1 MGAFFRLRLFFFTKI
16 FYLYFKNIYI
26 FYFKARKIK
35 LNAEIQN
42 KLIFLFNAT
51 KNHLYSPVDQTH

>member
-1 MGAFFRLRLFFFTKI
+1 VLDNCPKDFNK
-16 FYLYFKNIYI
+16 YNFKYER
-26 FYFKARKIK
+26 YFKARKIK